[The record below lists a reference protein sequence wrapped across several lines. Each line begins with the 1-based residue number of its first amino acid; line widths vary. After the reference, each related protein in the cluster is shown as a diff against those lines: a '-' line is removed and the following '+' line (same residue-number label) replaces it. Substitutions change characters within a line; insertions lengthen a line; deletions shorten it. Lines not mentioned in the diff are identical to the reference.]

1 MQCSQSIRRAGQVG
15 VVLTLLWARTAP
27 VLAQA
32 STASPDPNPGN
43 LSLTG
48 SLDAVS
54 TYMFRGI
61 RQHTTGMA
69 LWPTAEVDAAIYAGK
84 GNLRSVGVN
93 VGTWNSLHT
102 GDTGIDGPTG
112 KLWYESDFYAMLALA
127 IGPRTTVNSSF
138 TAITSPNSTFTT
150 VKEIDFKVSI
160 DDSSYLGRA
169 SLKPYG
175 FVVFEVDTSPGVG
188 QADGGSKAGRYL
200 ELGIAPGYARSRASL
215 NVPIKLGL
223 SLANYYEL
231 NTGTVDAPVFVDH
244 HFGYFSVAG
253 VLTAPLAKTTR
264 FGAWNLHGG
273 IEFQTLGETTRTLNG
288 GDRHKVIMSG
298 GIGFSY

>member
-1 MQCSQSIRRAGQVG
+1 MECSQSIKRASQIV
-15 VVLTLLWARTAP
+15 VVLTLLWARAAP

-32 STASPDPNPGN
+32 SAPGPDPNPGN

-48 SLDAVS
+48 GLDAVS

-61 RQHTTGMA
+61 RQHATGMA
-69 LWPTAEVDAAIYAGK
+69 LWPTAEVDAAIYTGK

-102 GDTGIDGPTG
+102 GDTGADGPTG
-112 KLWYESDFYAMLALA
+112 ELWYESDFYATLALA
-127 IGPRTTVNSSF
+127 LGPSTTVNSSF

-150 VKEIDFKVSI
+150 VKEIGFKVSI
-160 DDSSYLGRA
+160 DDTSYLGRA

-175 FVVFEVDTSPGVG
+175 FIVFEVDTSPGVG
-188 QADGGSKAGRYL
+188 QADGGSRAGRYL
-200 ELGIAPGYARSRASL
+200 ELGIAPGYAGSKASL
-215 NVPIKLGL
+215 NIPIKLGL
-223 SLANYYEL
+223 SLANYYEI

-253 VLTAPLAKTTR
+253 VLTVPLGKTTG
-264 FGAWNLHGG
+264 FGAWNVHSG
-273 IEFQTLGETTRTLNG
+273 IELQTLGETTKAFNG
-288 GDRHKVIMSG
+288 GDSHKVIVSG